1 MLVPREQPYLE
12 GLNSYYLH
20 LDKFIEHFQGDIGS
34 GAVYCVSS
42 RQELLIFFNKDEVL
56 TSVLKEKD
64 GQLNTL
70 GSFEIVRSHF
80 YSNSYSVRVFL
91 LDENAIYYWAQMPP
105 FQRAKAKLRST
116 EIPLPDLIFRLR
128 TKQFSG
134 FIEVQLNKKEEGGV
148 LFFHE
153 GDRIGGSYSWG
164 TGGMSTANEDYNK
177 LLSRVQSSEGIFTFG
192 SFVKEESP

>member
-1 MLVPREQPYLE
+1 MLVPREQPYME

-42 RQELLIFFNKDEVL
+42 SQELLIFFNEDEVL
-56 TSVLKEKD
+56 TTVLKEKD
-64 GQLNTL
+64 GKINAL

-80 YSNSYSVRVFL
+80 YSNSYSVKVFL

-134 FIEVQLNKKEEGGV
+134 FIEVQLNKKDEGGV

-192 SFVKEESP
+192 SFVKEENP